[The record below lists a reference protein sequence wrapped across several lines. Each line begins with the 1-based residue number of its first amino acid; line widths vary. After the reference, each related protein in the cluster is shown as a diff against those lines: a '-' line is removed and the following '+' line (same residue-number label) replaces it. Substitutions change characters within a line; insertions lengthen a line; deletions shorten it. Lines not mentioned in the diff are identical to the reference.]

1 MRRLSAF
8 AALVAVGLCVLPS
21 IAIAGVLDI
30 PAAAPPQFRA
40 ALRAK
45 LQMPPPR
52 QGFESRF
59 DLKAQH
65 GYTVSVVGEGDI
77 VTVEVSRPQAHGKE
91 SLLEK
96 LVGSAQDVTAYVAR
110 GTVSPHRIAAS
121 FGKFGKVDV
130 RFKPSGQVVES
141 DRRRR
146 CRGTDHFTSQL
157 GVFVGGVRF
166 SGEQHYVAVRSHR
179 AKGRVRSP
187 LRLDCSSRS
196 HSFSS
201 SSSSSSSR
209 ARPVHE
215 QPSFTPTF
223 LTATWRHAVSSLEL
237 ITLQLNKTTLFAAIN
252 EESLGSMARIR
263 YALATTSSKK
273 ALALN
278 DALTEA
284 TIAPP
289 APFHGKG
296 TYRAA
301 SDGTTT
307 WTGPLSVSFPGAPRL
322 SLTGEQ
328 FKASLET
335 SF

>member
-1 MRRLSAF
+1 MRRLSAL
-8 AALVAVGLCVLPS
+8 AAFVTIGLCLLP
-21 IAIAGVLDI
+21 AIAEANALDI

-52 QGFESRF
+52 HGFESSF

-65 GYTVSVVGEGDI
+65 GYSVTVVGEGD
-77 VTVEVSRPQAHGKE
+77 VVAVEVSRPQAHGKE

-96 LVGSAQDVTAYVAR
+96 LVGSAQDETAYVAR
-110 GTVSPHRIAAS
+110 GTVSPRRIAAS

-130 RFKPSGQVVES
+130 RFQPSGQVVES

-146 CRGTDHFTSQL
+146 CQGADHFTSQL
-157 GVFVGGVRF
+157 GVFVGGIRF

-179 AKGRVRSP
+179 AKGRIRSP
-187 LRLDCSSRS
+187 LHLSCSSRGP
-196 HSFSS
+196 HAF
-201 SSSSSSSR
+201 SSSR
-209 ARPVHE
+209 ARPVRE

-223 LTATWRHAVSSLEL
+223 LAATSRHAVSSLEL
-237 ITLQLNKTTLFAAIN
+237 ITFRLGKTTLFAAVN

-263 YALATTSSKK
+263 YALATTTSKN
-273 ALALN
+273 ALAFN
-278 DALTEA
+278 DALTKA

-296 TYRAA
+296 TFRAA

-322 SLTGEQ
+322 PLTGEE
-328 FKASLET
+328 FKATLET
-335 SF
+335 GF

>member
-8 AALVAVGLCVLPS
+8 AALVAVGLCLLP
-21 IAIAGVLDI
+21 AIAAAGALDI

-45 LQMPPPR
+45 LQMPSPH

-77 VTVEVSRPQAHGKE
+77 VAVEVSRPQAHGKE

-96 LVGSAQDVTAYVAR
+96 LVGSAQDETAYVAR
-110 GTVSPHRIAAS
+110 GTVSPHRIVAS
-121 FGKFGKVDV
+121 FGKFGRVDV
-130 RFKPSGQVVES
+130 RFQPSGQVVES
-141 DRRRR
+141 DSRRR
-146 CRGTDHFTSQL
+146 CRGADHFTSQL

-179 AKGRVRSP
+179 AKGRIRSP
-187 LRLDCSSRS
+187 LHLNCSSRA
-196 HSFSS
+196 HSF
-201 SSSSSSSR
+201 SSSR

-215 QPSFTPTF
+215 QPSLTPTF

-237 ITLQLNKTTLFAAIN
+237 ITFRLEKTTLFAAIN

-273 ALALN
+273 ALAFN
-278 DALTEA
+278 DALTKA
-284 TIAPP
+284 TIVPP
-289 APFHGKG
+289 APFHGNG

-322 SLTGEQ
+322 SLTGEE
-328 FKASLET
+328 FKASIET
-335 SF
+335 GF